1 MTENKEQD
9 KIQQSNTQP
18 KAETQIPSQSAV
30 AASQLERAAVRQAQL
45 IVSALNQSKTNDG
58 VWLNK
63 SGMMAPR
70 IYPKG
75 PTVSPFN
82 ALILQL
88 NADER
93 QYPSSQYV
101 FFHTAKAANIPVLG
115 KEKGVPFNWY
125 AWDTYVNRH
134 NPKDVIPSTEY
145 KRLTAEQQKQYKGV
159 QQRQI
164 RVLFN
169 VAQTTLPHAD
179 ADKYRDILD
188 RFGTSNERGNLKA
201 EERQL
206 RQTVNGFTKAMKDN
220 LVAIRREVSNYA
232 YFDTDKDAIYM
243 PDQKKFENYPDYV
256 QELMRQVVTAT
267 GHQQRLAREGMVMKS
282 GRSTGDAADRY
293 ERLVVELASAV
304 KMGELGLSAK
314 ISPNN
319 AGLVDKWTRDIQENP
334 VILDALEADVNTALD
349 VIQKAERGEKVE
361 YARFRTKAQI
371 AELQE
376 KQRPQIDSRDA
387 VILSDILRHGSMK
400 VDDRNFSSPDE
411 KKAFLEKYSLT
422 HYVSE
427 MEGFLELIPEE
438 KDPENVEL
446 LYGEALKNAA
456 SINRLCFEYLPMDK
470 WGGEKAHYVIERQM
484 KTIPN
489 EYDKS
494 MVVVKDPKTGIYDVI
509 LPDGAMGGGKVR
521 LPDGEGKL
529 FRITPDEVMSK
540 EERAAQKVTIE
551 TFQLKGFPHARIEAA
566 LKKDGAKYV
575 RFFNPDS
582 KLGYH
587 ADDAFYEGK
596 SVHEMTYRGGKLTD
610 RAAWD
615 VSEAVAKANTT
626 LYDKVQMLKDDDG
639 RWAFYI
645 KPENEKGF
653 CIYPD
658 KGDTN
663 RFFSTLRQGQQQE
676 SDRLRA
682 ELGKKY
688 HEMVKV
694 NPSLSFNIFSQVPE
708 GVDVNRITR
717 VNIYKTKEDKIMC
730 SPKIEGVE
738 NVRPREITRDQW
750 NRMFVAEDMAEYKT
764 SLAAKIFADV
774 LGVKVEKA
782 QSQTEAVEKDASV
795 NQMQTESAEASKG
808 KGKTIYFSPKD
819 AEPEIEHEEREE
831 VVAQSTFRR

>member
-1 MTENKEQD
+1 MTEIKEQE
-9 KIQQSNTQP
+9 KLQHLGNQSKTEAVTQP
-18 KAETQIPSQSAV
+18 QSQSQSAI

-45 IVSALNQSKTNDG
+45 IVSALKQSKNNDG

-88 NADER
+88 NSDER

-134 NPKDVIPSTEY
+134 DPKDIIPAMEY
-145 KRLTAEQQKQYKGV
+145 KKLSSEQQKQYKGV

-179 ADKYRDILD
+179 ADSYRDILD

-206 RQTVNGFTKAMKDN
+206 RSSVNGFVKAVKDN
-220 LVAIRREVSNYA
+220 LVPIRREVSDYA

-243 PDQKKFENYPDYV
+243 PNQKKYETYPDYV

-304 KMGELGLSAK
+304 KMGEFGLPAK

-349 VIQKAERGEKVE
+349 VIQKAECGEKIE

-376 KQRPQIDSRDA
+376 KQRPQVDSRDA

-400 VDDRNFSSPDE
+400 VDDRNFASPDE
-411 KKAFLEKYSLT
+411 KKAFLEKFSLT

-427 MEGFLELIPEE
+427 LEGFLELVPEE
-438 KDPENVEL
+438 KDPENIEL
-446 LYGEALKNAA
+446 IYGEALKNAA
-456 SINRLCFEYLPMDK
+456 SINRLGFEYLPMDK
-470 WGGEKAHYVIERQM
+470 WGGEKAHYVIQDQLRYV
-484 KTIPN
+484 PN
-489 EYDKS
+489 EHDRS
-494 MVVVKDPKTGIYDVI
+494 MVVIKDPKTGIYDVI
-509 LPDGAMGGGKVR
+509 LPGGAMGGGKVR

-540 EERAAQKVTIE
+540 EERVAQKVSIE
-551 TFQLKGFPHARIEAA
+551 NFQLKGFPHARIEAA
-566 LKKDGAKYV
+566 LKKDGAQYV
-575 RFFNPDS
+575 RFFNPDG
-582 KLGYH
+582 KLGYN

-596 SVHEMTYRGGKLTD
+596 SVHEMIFKGGKLTE
-610 RAAWD
+610 RAVLD
-615 VSEAVAKANTT
+615 VSEAVKAANTT
-626 LYDKVQMLKDDDG
+626 LYERVQMLKDDDG

-645 KPENEKGF
+645 KPEHEKGF

-682 ELGKKY
+682 ELGRKY

-708 GVDVNRITR
+708 GVDVSRITS

-730 SPKIEGVE
+730 SPKIEGAV

-774 LGVKVEKA
+774 LGTKVEMKA
-782 QSQTEAVEKDASV
+782 SEKASAKVE
-795 NQMQTESAEASKG
+795 Q
-808 KGKTIYFSPKD
+808 P
-819 AEPEIEHEEREE
+819 EE
-831 VVAQSTFRR
+831 VVAQSSFRR

>member
-1 MTENKEQD
+1 MTENKEQE
-9 KIQQSNTQP
+9 KQQEQTVNQNQAHTQ
-18 KAETQIPSQSAV
+18 SQKTDPDAAV
-30 AASQLERAAVRQAQL
+30 VASQLARAAVRQAQL
-45 IVSALNQSKTNDG
+45 IVSALNQSKENDG

-93 QYPSSQYV
+93 KYSSSQYV

-125 AWDTYVNRH
+125 AWDNYVNRH
-134 NPKDVIPSTEY
+134 DPKDVIPVTEY
-145 KRLTAEQQKQYKGV
+145 KKLSAEHQKQYKGV

-201 EERQL
+201 EERLL
-206 RQTVNGFTKAMKDN
+206 RSTVNEFTRAMKAN
-220 LVAIRREVSNYA
+220 LVAIRREVSDYA

-243 PDQKKFENYPDYV
+243 PDQKKFETYPDYV

-282 GRSTGDAADRY
+282 GHSTGEGADRY
-293 ERLVVELASAV
+293 EKLVVELASAV
-304 KMGELGLSAK
+304 KMGELGLPAK

-319 AGLVDKWTRDIQENP
+319 AGLIDKWTKDIQEMP
-334 VILDALEADVNTALD
+334 TILDALEADVNTALD

-361 YARFRTKAQI
+361 YARFRTREQI

-376 KQRPQIDSRDA
+376 KQRPQVDSRDA
-387 VILSDILRHGSMK
+387 VIISDILRYGSMK
-400 VDDRNFSSPDE
+400 VDERNFSS
-411 KKAFLEKYSLT
+411 KAERDAFMEKYSLT

-427 MEGFLELIPEE
+427 MEGFLELVPEE

-456 SINRLCFEYLPMDK
+456 SINRICFEFLPMDR
-470 WGGEKAHYVIERQM
+470 WGGDKSHYVIQEQLRYV
-484 KTIPN
+484 PN
-489 EYDKS
+489 EHDKS
-494 MVVVKDPKTGIYDVI
+494 MVVVKDPKTGIYDVV
-509 LPDGAMGGGKVR
+509 LPGGAMSGGKVR

-529 FRITPDEVMSK
+529 YRITPDEVMSK
-540 EERAAQKVTIE
+540 EERAEKKVTLE
-551 TFQLKGFPHARIEAA
+551 TFQLKGFPHSRIEAA
-566 LKKDGAKYV
+566 LKKDGARYV
-575 RFFNPDS
+575 RFFNAS
-582 KLGYH
+582 GKLGYN
-587 ADDAFYEGK
+587 ADDAFYDGK
-596 SVHEMTYRGGKLTD
+596 TVHEMVYKSGKLTE
-610 RAAWD
+610 RAVHD
-615 VSEAVAKANTT
+615 VSEAVKAANTT

-682 ELGKKY
+682 ELGRKY

-694 NPSLSFNIFSQVPE
+694 NPSLSFNIFNQVPE
-708 GVDVNRITR
+708 GVDVSRISR
-717 VNIYKTKEDKIMC
+717 VNIYKTKEDKILC
-730 SPKIEGVE
+730 SPKIEGIE

-750 NRMFVAEDMAEYKT
+750 NRMFIADDMAEYKT

-774 LGVKVEKA
+774 LGVKA
-782 QSQTEAVEKDASV
+782 QQSQKMEEPIV
-795 NQMQTESAEASKG
+795 QTESQESAKRAPVTIVFAKEDVENVNAE
-808 KGKTIYFSPKD
+808 T
-819 AEPEIEHEEREE
+819 EE
-831 VVAQSTFRR
+831 VVARSTVRR